1 VKGSPVLQKRS
12 HFFKNSQG
20 FSLIESMVA
29 LIILTFGLLATGQI
43 LFTAARMGHLARA
56 KSTAVIAA
64 QSTVEFLSDL
74 YRRNPAAEELMPGSH
89 GPISTQVT
97 NPVNDKV
104 LDRYS
109 ISWISEA
116 MPNSRQSSSP
126 QGCILSVRVT
136 PLVSSENERFTSLLN
151 KTLTVTTLVSPE
163 AP

>member
-1 VKGSPVLQKRS
+1 
-12 HFFKNSQG
+12 
-20 FSLIESMVA
+20 
-29 LIILTFGLLATGQI
+29 
-43 LFTAARMGHLARA
+43 
-56 KSTAVIAA
+56 VIAA

-74 YRRNPAAEELMPGSH
+74 YRRNPAAEELMPGRH

-116 MPNSRQSSSP
+116 MPNSRPSSSP
-126 QGCILSVRVT
+126 QGCILNVRVT
-136 PLVSSENERFTSLLN
+136 PLVSSENERSTSLLS